1 MTAMTSATEKR
12 FARVQGNLRMQLSAR
27 MAEREDVII
36 SKLVTAYRSGKLT
49 SDALF
54 GGIAAIAELRSIQD
68 EAKRDLMQ
76 ATDDAQSIFT
86 N

>member
-1 MTAMTSATEKR
+1 MTPAAEKR
-12 FARVQGNLRMQLSAR
+12 FARVQGNVQIQLAAR
-27 MAEREDVII
+27 MKEREDSII
-36 SKLVTAYRSGKLT
+36 TKLVMAYRGGKL
-49 SDALF
+49 SSEMLF
-54 GGIAAIAELRSIQD
+54 GGIAAIAELRSITD